1 MKRLFLMS
9 LVMVVGLSLFSVRAS
24 TAGETVGEYIDD
36 STITTEVKAI
46 IIKEPDARSLKI
58 EVTTTQ
64 GDVVL
69 QGFINNRETEA
80 RLVEQIEV
88 IKGVK
93 SVRSL
98 LKSEKRGS

>member
-9 LVMVVGLSLFSVRAS
+9 LVMVIGLSLFSVRIS

-36 STITTEVKAI
+36 STITTEVKSI
-46 IIKEPDARSLKI
+46 IINEPDVRSLKI

-64 GDVVL
+64 GNVVL
-69 QGFINNRETEA
+69 QGVINNRETEA
-80 RLVEQIEV
+80 QLVSKIGE

-93 SVRSL
+93 SVQSL
-98 LKSEKRGS
+98 LRSETTGS